1 MKIFKYNDYD
11 TYIKQQKETTDFKY
25 NKIVYV
31 RSAVIKEIVGYASNE
46 VKNVLCHG
54 TRSGEEQRMFS
65 EILPDAEI
73 IGTEICD
80 KAQYAPMTKVW
91 DFNKPKE
98 EWLGKFDIVYSNSLD
113 HSIDPKSTLEVW
125 GNQVSDKGF
134 LAIEWSD
141 YQNMKGVT
149 IQDPLNATGNEI
161 KELVESFGGLVF
173 SDKIAEG
180 EGLSRHAGYVMIFR
194 KGL

>member
-141 YQNMKGVT
+141 YQNMKGVS

>member
-31 RSAVIKEIVGYASNE
+31 RSAVIKEIVSYASND
-46 VKNVLCHG
+46 VKSVLCHG